1 MGAALPRS
9 ADVAEPADIAVE
21 TEPAFL
27 GVERSACGRR
37 WRARLPGSW
46 EHVATAI
53 AQQNGLP
60 EILGRVLAARGAE
73 PQSVSD
79 FFNPTLR
86 TLMPDPATL
95 QDMENA
101 AARFVQAIRNDEPIA
116 VFGDY
121 DVDGACSIALIERFL
136 RHHGKK
142 ATHYIPDRLTEGYG
156 PSDAAMRGLCEEG
169 AKLILTVDCGTA
181 AHGPIAAANAAGAEV
196 IVLDHHQADENLPPA
211 YAVVNPNREDDIS
224 GLGHLAAAGVV
235 FMFLVA
241 VTRQLRQ
248 AGFYAGTTEPDLLSS
263 LDLVA
268 LATICDVVPLQGI
281 NRAFVAQGLKVLRL
295 RQNPGLRALAD
306 VSRIDEAPTC
316 YTLGF
321 VFGPRINAGGRT
333 GFSALG
339 TALLCTEDDVEAR
352 SFADRLEALNTERKA
367 IEDRMLQEA
376 FAVAEAAL
384 EENPD
389 RPLLVAHGD
398 GWHKGLLGLVA
409 SRVTERFARPSLV
422 IAWDETGAGTGS
434 GRSIAGVDLGRAVRD
449 CVSRQILVK
458 GGGHA
463 MAAGFALTRDRLT
476 ELEEALSSH
485 FASGVAAAD
494 EAREMLL
501 DGALS
506 ASGATPE
513 LLELLE
519 QAGPFGMGHPRPR
532 FAFPAHRVTGI
543 RVMKGSHIRC
553 RLQSPDGA
561 RLDACAF
568 RAAETPLGAMLQG
581 AEGRPLHVAGHLRIN
596 RWQGLESVELTIE
609 DAAEPQ

>member
-1 MGAALPRS
+1 MGAALP
-9 ADVAEPADIAVE
+9 E
-21 TEPAFL
+21 TAGITDETDAFL
-27 GVERSACGRR
+27 GVEHSACGRR
-37 WRARLPGSW
+37 WRPRLSPQR
-46 EHVATAI
+46 EHIATAI

-73 PQSVSD
+73 PQTVED

-86 TLMPDPATL
+86 TLMPDPASL
-95 QDMENA
+95 QDMEKA
-101 AARFVQAIRNDEPIA
+101 AARFADAIRNDEPIA
-116 VFGDY
+116 IFGDY
-121 DVDGACSIALIERFL
+121 DVDGACSITLIERFL
-136 RHHGKK
+136 RHHDRK
-142 ATHYIPDRLTEGYG
+142 AAHYIPDRLTEGYG
-156 PSDAAMRGLCEEG
+156 PSDAAMRDLCEEG

-181 AHGPIAAANAAGAEV
+181 AHGPIATANEAGAEV
-196 IVLDHHQADENLPPA
+196 IVLDHHQADEDLPPA
-211 YAVVNPNREDDIS
+211 LAVVNPNREDDIS

-248 AGFYAGTTEPDLLSS
+248 SGFYGETPEPDLLSS

-268 LATICDVVPLQGI
+268 LATICDVVPLKGI
-281 NRAFVAQGLKVLRL
+281 NRAFVAQGLKILRL

-306 VSRIDEAPTC
+306 VSRIDDAPSC

-333 GFSALG
+333 GFSGLG
-339 TALLCTEDDVEAR
+339 TALLCTDDDVEAR
-352 SFADRLEALNTERKA
+352 ALADRLEALNTERKA

-376 FAVAEAAL
+376 FAVAEATL
-384 EENPD
+384 EAEPD
-389 RPLLVAHGD
+389 KPLLIAHGD

-409 SRVTERFARPSLV
+409 SRVTERFARPTLV
-422 IAWDETGAGTGS
+422 IAWDEAGEGTGS
-434 GRSIAGVDLGRAVRD
+434 GRSIPGVDLGRAIRD
-449 CVSRQILVK
+449 CVSNAILTK

-463 MAAGFALTRDRLT
+463 MAAGFALSRDRLT
-476 ELEEALSSH
+476 SFEQTLSDQ
-485 FASGVAAAD
+485 FESGVAAAD

-506 ASGATPE
+506 ASGATRE
-513 LLELLE
+513 LLALLE

-532 FAFPAHRVTGI
+532 FAFPTHRVTGI
-543 RVMKGSHIRC
+543 RLMKGTHIRC

-561 RLDACAF
+561 RLEACAF
-568 RAAETPLGAMLQG
+568 RAAETPLGKLLLE

-596 RWQGLESVELTIE
+596 RWQGRETVELTIE
-609 DAAEPQ
+609 DAAEPR